1 MLITILIPA
10 RCPKC
15 DGKNRSTRR
24 QCSTCKGEGRVTLPV
39 QVDRSGLVELIRAS
53 ATEGDG
59 DA

>member
-1 MLITILIPA
+1 MEITILIPA

-15 DGKNRSTRR
+15 DGANRATRR
-24 QCSTCKGEGRVTLPV
+24 RCATCKGKGRVTLPV

-53 ATEGDG
+53 ATKDDG